1 MRKHYFVYYP
11 SSEGN
16 IVEEWEQCLKKIE
29 KCILLKYKAVKLNV
43 FADLPDYYSFLSFRA
58 TVLKSVNDFF
68 GNDCPALN
76 ITVHPPERPWK
87 ISVEITCVLSDKVI
101 IKGKK
106 FRDFPYL
113 LLKYDSV
120 SELWAGG
127 ISSYRYPDN
136 TQLAAVD
143 AFEIMASILRK
154 EKFSFNHLVRQWN
167 YIGNI
172 LQVRNGFQNYQIFN
186 EVRNDYYSK
195 YRTINGFPAATGV
208 GMKFGDVILDFCA
221 IRSDDPL
228 NIKAIDNP
236 EQVNAYEY
244 GQQVLIGAAE
254 RDRSVKNPP
263 KFERALM
270 IVNKAGAHL
279 HISGTASILGQDTE
293 GKGNIEK
300 QTLITIGNIKNL
312 ADTKRLGRLLTDK
325 SLGEEFFL
333 LRVYIKCRSDFQVVR
348 QICSSHFPEV
358 PIIYLEADICR
369 DDLLM
374 EIEAEV
380 GLNPGERI
388 TRSFAAGIEG
398 K

>member
-16 IVEEWEQCLKKIE
+16 IIEEWEQCLKKIE
-29 KCILLKYKAVKLNV
+29 NSILLKYKVVKLNIFV
-43 FADLPDYYSFLSFRA
+43 DIPDYHSFLSFRLN
-58 TVLKSVNDFF
+58 VIKSVQTLF
-68 GNDCPALN
+68 GSACPALN
-76 ITVHPPERPWK
+76 VTVHPPGKPWK
-87 ISVEITCVLSDKVI
+87 IAVEITCVLSDEVI

-106 FRDFPYL
+106 FGDFPYL
-113 LLKYDSV
+113 LIEYGSV
-120 SELWAGG
+120 TELWAGG
-127 ISSYRYPDN
+127 ISSYHYADN
-136 TQLAAVD
+136 TQLAASD
-143 AFEIMASILRK
+143 AFKIMASILEK

-186 EVRNDYYSK
+186 EVRNDFYSK

-221 IRSDDPL
+221 MRSDDTL

-244 GQQVLIGAAE
+244 GEQVLIGATE
-254 RDRSVKNPP
+254 KKRSVKNPP

-270 IVNKAGAHL
+270 IFNKAGAHL
-279 HISGTASILGQDTE
+279 HISGTASILGQETE
-293 GKGNIEK
+293 GKGDIEK
-300 QTLITIGNIKNL
+300 QTLITIGNIKKL
-312 ADTKRLGRLLTDK
+312 ADTKRLGRLFADK
-325 SLGEEFFL
+325 SFDEQFFL

-348 QICSSHFPEV
+348 QICNSHFPDV

-380 GLNPGERI
+380 GLNRGERI
-388 TRSFAAGIEG
+388 PPSFAAGLAG